1 VATEWQPVP
10 APGDEVPAPEQPSVP
25 QQPAPPSSRSPQPPG
40 VPQQAG
46 ERAAGERAG
55 GERAG
60 GERPAG
66 ERADAYEPS
75 PPPSYSPAEEPS
87 ARRLASHPVVGFI
100 PWILFWVIGGPSTW
114 ETATIAALIAALLVM
129 ALSLDLQPLV
139 AWSTAQPGPPS
150 PGPPSAASRS
160 AASAPAGPA
169 RRPSRFRAQASHIK
183 LLDVATVVFFAALT
197 IAAIVTSR
205 ADVAELDKYSQAI
218 SSGALGIIAL
228 GSIVFGHPFTV
239 DYAKEEA
246 PPQAWHTAAFKRIN
260 LVLTSV
266 WTVVFLVCG
275 ALGLIA
281 QTVGPKG
288 LRDWLN
294 WYIPI
299 VLIFIAFRF
308 TTWYPQQVRQ
318 QRLQSA
324 RGPGPGR

>member
-1 VATEWQPVP
+1 MATEWQPTP
-10 APGDEVPAPEQPSVP
+10 APGDHAPAP
-25 QQPAPPSSRSPQPPG
+25 QQPG

-46 ERAAGERAG
+46 PAGAGAAEAGAAEAGAVGAGAVGERVG
-55 GERAG
+55 
-60 GERPAG
+60 
-66 ERADAYEPS
+66 AYEPGL
-75 PPPSYSPAEEPS
+75 PPSYSPADEPP

-100 PWILFWVIGGPSTW
+100 PWILFWVIASPSTW

-139 AWSTAQPGPPS
+139 AWSASSQARPGSGPASQSASESASGQDTA
-150 PGPPSAASRS
+150 
-160 AASAPAGPA
+160 A
-169 RRPSRFRAQASHIK
+169 RRPSRLRAEVGHLK

-205 ADVAELDKYSQAI
+205 HDVAELDKYSQAI
-218 SSGALGIIAL
+218 SSGALGVIAL
-228 GSIVFGHPFTV
+228 GSIIFGHPFTV

-246 PPQAWHTAAFKRIN
+246 PPEAWHTAAFKRIN

-281 QTVGPKG
+281 ETVGPKG

-308 TTWYPQQVRQ
+308 TKWYPQQVREQ
-318 QRLQSA
+318 QSLQ
-324 RGPGPGR
+324 GPSPSR

>member
-1 VATEWQPVP
+1 MATEWQPVP

-25 QQPAPPSSRSPQPPG
+25 QQPAPPSSRAPHAPG

-46 ERAAGERAG
+46 ERPA
-55 GERAG
+55 

-66 ERADAYEPS
+66 ERSAAERADAYEPS
-75 PPPSYSPAEEPS
+75 PPPSYSPAEEPP

-139 AWSTAQPGPPS
+139 AWSTAEPE
-150 PGPPSAASRS
+150 SAPAAS
-160 AASAPAGPA
+160 AASAASAQPGSA
-169 RRPSRFRAQASHIK
+169 RRPSRFQAQVSHIK

-205 ADVAELDKYSQAI
+205 PDVSELDKYSQAI

-246 PPQAWHTAAFKRIN
+246 PPETWHTAAFKRIN

-308 TTWYPQQVRQ
+308 TKWYPEQVRQ
-318 QRLQSA
+318 QRLRSA
-324 RGPGPGR
+324 QGPAPGR

>member
-1 VATEWQPVP
+1 M
-10 APGDEVPAPEQPSVP
+10 
-25 QQPAPPSSRSPQPPG
+25 PPF
-40 VPQQAG
+40 
-46 ERAAGERAG
+46 
-55 GERAG
+55 
-60 GERPAG
+60 
-66 ERADAYEPS
+66 
-75 PPPSYSPAEEPS
+75 YSPADEPP
-87 ARRLASHPVVGFI
+87 ARRLASNPMVGFI

-129 ALSLDLQPLV
+129 ALSLDRQPLV
-139 AWSTAQPGPPS
+139 AWSAGS
-150 PGPPSAASRS
+150 SSAGSGSRPRPRS
-160 AASAPAGPA
+160 AGPG
-169 RRPSRFRAQASHIK
+169 RRPSRFKAEVSQLK

-205 ADVAELDKYSQAI
+205 HDVSELDKYSQAI

-239 DYAKEEA
+239 DYAREQA
-246 PPQAWHTAAFKRIN
+246 PPQAWHTAVFKRIN

-266 WTVVFLVCG
+266 WTVVFLVCA

-299 VLIFIAFRF
+299 VLIFLGFRF
-308 TTWYPQQVRQ
+308 TRWYPRQVR
-318 QRLQSA
+318 RAGVGRGVGRGVGGGGGGRGAAGRGGSA
-324 RGPGPGR
+324 GSGPATPASPWPGTRR

>member
-1 VATEWQPVP
+1 MATEWQPTP
-10 APGDEVPAPEQPSVP
+10 APGDHAPAPEQPSVP
-25 QQPAPPSSRSPQPPG
+25 QQPAAPSSRASQAPG
-40 VPQQAG
+40 IPQQ
-46 ERAAGERAG
+46 
-55 GERAG
+55 
-60 GERPAG
+60 AG
-66 ERADAYEPS
+66 ERADAYEPG
-75 PPPSYSPAEEPS
+75 PPPSYRPAGEPP

-139 AWSTAQPGPPS
+139 AWSTAQSGS
-150 PGPPSAASRS
+150 
-160 AASAPAGPA
+160 AGPGSA
-169 RRPSRFRAQASHIK
+169 RRPSRLRAEASHLK

-205 ADVAELDKYSQAI
+205 HDVTELDKYSQAI

-246 PPQAWHTAAFKRIN
+246 PPEAWHTAAFKRIN

-308 TTWYPQQVRQ
+308 TKWYPQQVREQ
-318 QRLQSA
+318 QQSA
-324 RGPGPGR
+324 RAAAVGR